1 MDARFD
7 VSLDMTLK
15 VFSTVFDD
23 VSDFFFLSEKLAVL
37 NAVGDNAEAEADV
50 NVNADAEVDA
60 DNDADVDADA
70 DAGVR
75 VDADAESRITLLSNL
90 TSASLLLC

>member
-1 MDARFD
+1 
-7 VSLDMTLK
+7 MTLK

-60 DNDADVDADA
+60 DNDVDADA
-70 DAGVR
+70 DAGVC